1 MWRDATWLLDMLLAG
16 RKALDYAKGLTR
28 DGFMESGLH
37 QDAIVRQLAIVGEAS
52 KRVSG
57 EFRDAHPEIPWK
69 RIAGFR
75 DVVIHDYFR
84 VNLQEVWRILQTD
97 LPALVAALEPL
108 VPPDDAER

>member
-16 RKALDYAKGLTR
+16 HKALDYAKGLNQ
-28 DGFMESGLH
+28 DEFMESGLY
-37 QDAIVRQLAIVGEAS
+37 QDAIVRQLAIVGEAA
-52 KRVSG
+52 KRVSA

-84 VNLQEVWRILQTD
+84 VNLQEVWRILQID
-97 LPALVAALEPL
+97 LPALVDALEPL
-108 VPPDDAER
+108 VPPENTER